1 MFGFLLTDEIVTFHR
16 PGDDW
21 KKNLKLPPKDL
32 RMKTSV
38 GALVIFI

>member
-1 MFGFLLTDEIVTFHR
+1 MLTFHR

-21 KKNLKLPPKDL
+21 KKNLKLPPKDM

-38 GALVIFI
+38 STRKFFSNAERLLKP